1 MNLSH
6 IHLCVVSVCV
16 LSTKSLIEQDNERSA
31 RFHFLLCGKT
41 I

>member
-6 IHLCVVSVCV
+6 IHLCVVSVSF
-16 LSTKSLIEQDNERSA
+16 LLTLIEQDNERRA